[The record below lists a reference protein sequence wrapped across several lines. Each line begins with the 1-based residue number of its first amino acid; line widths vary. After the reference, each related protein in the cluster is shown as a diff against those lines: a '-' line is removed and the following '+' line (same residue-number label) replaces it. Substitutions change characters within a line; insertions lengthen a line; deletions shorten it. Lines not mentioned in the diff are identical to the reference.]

1 VRHSSGDIC
10 IFKICYDSKKDDI
23 GRVDATII
31 NDWNYPSMKG
41 GCHRRQ
47 DPILWQRRHQTRKND
62 VITGLCLYMLRWRER
77 SWNIGWG
84 PGEISCSILSPAVF
98 FALRLKHA
106 FSNVTHA
113 HQQKFIVEGSWS
125 TNFIFDCTA
134 SLRPRPTNCRP
145 RSSFI
150 GNVKESR
157 GISPQQQD
165 KQKLLTNNSF

>member
-1 VRHSSGDIC
+1 M
-10 IFKICYDSKKDDI
+10 
-23 GRVDATII
+23 A
-31 NDWNYPSMKG
+31 
-41 GCHRRQ
+41 
-47 DPILWQRRHQTRKND
+47 
-62 VITGLCLYMLRWRER
+62 LRWWHLHLQNMLWFKEDRHRASWCNDNQRLEPLFYER
-77 SWNIGWG
+77 WLSQKARFDTVTEEASNKKKWCNHRNLSLHAAMTRTLMENWWG

-125 TNFIFDCTA
+125 TDFIFDCTA